1 MTRATLFTE
10 CFFGDRP
17 LSREN
22 SLIIYRLTFLRAT
35 TFVRA
40 FHSSFE
46 LRLVKVEKRERERDG
61 VSFLKKDSKA
71 SFSFHERREREAW
84 RAGPRSFRI
93 VGETREERR
102 RCALSRPRRSV
113 W

>member
-1 MTRATLFTE
+1 M
-10 CFFGDRP
+10 
-17 LSREN
+17 
-22 SLIIYRLTFLRAT
+22 
-35 TFVRA
+35 
-40 FHSSFE
+40 
-46 LRLVKVEKRERERDG
+46 EKRERERDG